1 MELNKQVTLHEISE
15 GYGHSSTDTVETS
28 QTVWAFVQP
37 PSMTLR
43 MKTSAANMTVDMIVH
58 LWRHEFEQADYNY
71 IDIDTIRYRIAS
83 SSSSVNDQ
91 FVKLLVSRG

>member
-71 IDIDTIRYRIAS
+71 IDIDTIRYRIES

>member
-43 MKTSAANMTVDMIVH
+43 LKTSAANMSVDMIVH
-58 LWRHEFEQADYNY
+58 LWRHEFEQADYNF
-71 IDIDTIRYRIAS
+71 IDIDNVRYRIQS
-83 SSSSVNDQ
+83 SNASVNDS
-91 FVKLLVSRG
+91 FVKLLVSRS

>member
-43 MKTSAANMTVDMIVH
+43 MKSANANMSVDFVVH
-58 LWRHEFEQADYNY
+58 LWRHEFEQADYNF
-71 IDIDTIRYRIAS
+71 IDINNIRYRIES
-83 SSSSVNDQ
+83 SNASVNDQ
-91 FVKLLVSRG
+91 FVKLLVSRQ

>member
-1 MELNKQVTLHEISE
+1 MELNKQVTLSVINE

-43 MKTSAANMTVDMIVH
+43 IKSASANMSVDLIVH
-58 LWRHEFEQADYNY
+58 LWRHEFEQADYNF
-71 IDIDTIRYRIAS
+71 IDIDDTRYRIES
-83 SSSSVNDQ
+83 SNASVNDQ
-91 FVKLLVSRG
+91 FVKLLVSRS

>member
-1 MELNKQVTLHEISE
+1 MELNKQVTLSVINE

-43 MKTSAANMTVDMIVH
+43 LKTANANMSVDLIVH
-58 LWRHEFEQADYNY
+58 LWRHEFEQADYNF
-71 IDIDTIRYRIAS
+71 IDIDDTRYRIES
-83 SSSSVNDQ
+83 SNASVNDQ
-91 FVKLLVSRG
+91 FVKLLVSRS

>member
-1 MELNKQVTLHEISE
+1 MELNKQVTLSVINE
-15 GYGHSSTDTVETS
+15 GYGHSGTDTVETS

-58 LWRHEFEQADYNY
+58 LWRHEFEQADYNF
-71 IDIDTIRYRIAS
+71 IDIDNIRYRIES
-83 SSSSVNDQ
+83 SNASVNDQ
-91 FVKLLVSRG
+91 FVKLLVSRS

>member
-1 MELNKQVTLHEISE
+1 MELNKQVTLYEISE
-15 GYGHSSTDTVETS
+15 GYGHSSDNTVIS
-28 QTVWAFVQP
+28 SSTVWAFVQP

-43 MKTSAANMTVDMIVH
+43 LKTANANMSVDMIVH

-71 IDIDTIRYRIAS
+71 IDIDNIRYRIESNNA
-83 SSSSVNDQ
+83 SVNDE